1 MTLITIRRALVSV
14 SYKKG
19 IVEFAEAIHKQ
30 GIEII
35 STGGTA
41 RILTEN
47 DIPVTSI
54 SDVTGFP
61 EILDGRVKTLHPSVH
76 GALLARTDVK
86 SDSET
91 LAAHNIQP
99 IDLVVVNLYPFEE
112 TVQNGTVPVDTAIE
126 QIDIGGPTMIRAAA
140 KNFKHRAVI
149 VNPDRYDEIIRMI
162 ESNNGTL
169 TEETTFGLAQEA
181 FQYTAHYDSVI
192 SRYLNSLTDEPEKLP
207 DTMSVSLNKEMA
219 LRYGENPHQ
228 NAALYGRFSRYFQ
241 QLHGKELSYN
251 NILDLTAACQ
261 LVSEFEKP
269 TVAIIKHNNPCGVA
283 SNDRLAEAY
292 QNAFDTDR
300 TSAFGGVIAMNRPLD
315 MATAEAIN
323 KIFTE
328 VIVAPSYE
336 NGVLDFLQKKKDRRI
351 IHQIVDLRNI
361 RDIDLRSVYGG
372 VLAQDRDSQ
381 RIIKDRLQ
389 IVTKRK
395 PGDREL
401 DSLLFSWRVAKHVKS
416 NAIVFARDD
425 RTLGIGAGQMSRVD
439 SSKLAV
445 KKAID
450 AGFNLENSVAASDG
464 FFPFPDGVIELAE
477 AGATAVIQPGGSIR
491 DREVIDAANKNN
503 ISMVFTGIR
512 HFRH

>member
-1 MTLITIRRALVSV
+1 LITIRRALISV

-19 IVEFAEAIHKQ
+19 IVEFAEALHKR

-41 RILTEN
+41 KTLTEKG
-47 DIPVTSI
+47 IPVTSI

-76 GALLARTDVK
+76 GALLAR
-86 SDSET
+86 SDIESDTET
-91 LAAHNIQP
+91 LALHKIEP
-99 IDLVVVNLYPFEE
+99 IELVVVNLYPFEE
-112 TVQNGTVPVDTAIE
+112 TVSNGTVSVDTAIE

-149 VNPDRYDEIIRMI
+149 VNPNHYDEILREI
-162 ESNNGTL
+162 ETHNGAL
-169 TEETTFGLAQEA
+169 PEESTFRLAQEA

-192 SRYLNSLTDEPEKLP
+192 ARYLNSLTDESSGLP
-207 DTMSVSLNKEMA
+207 DILSLSLTKEMT

-228 NAALYGRFSRYFQ
+228 QAALYGRFSRYFQ

-261 LVSEFEKP
+261 LVSEFDRP

-283 SNDRLAEAY
+283 SGDRLATAY
-292 QNAFDTDR
+292 QRAFDADR
-300 TSAFGGVIAMNRPLD
+300 TSAFGGVIAVNRPLD

-328 VIVAPSYE
+328 VIIAPSYE
-336 NGVLDFLQKKKDRRI
+336 NDVLTFLQKKKDRRI
-351 IHQIVDLRNI
+351 VRQAVDLRYI
-361 RDIDLRSVYGG
+361 QEMDMRSVYGG
-372 VLAQDRDSQ
+372 ILVQDRDSK
-381 RIIKDRLQ
+381 RITKNQ
-389 IVTKRK
+389 FQVVTKRK
-395 PGDREL
+395 PDDREL
-401 DSLLFSWRVAKHVKS
+401 ESLLFAWRVAKHVKS
-416 NAIVFARDD
+416 NTIVFARDD
-425 RTLGIGAGQMSRVD
+425 QSLGIGAGQMSRVD
-439 SSKLAV
+439 SSKIAV
-445 KKAID
+445 KKAND
-450 AGFNLENSVAASDG
+450 AGFNLKNSVAASDG
-464 FFPFPDGVIELAE
+464 FFPFADGVIELAR

-491 DREVIDAANKNN
+491 DQEVIDAADNYNLT
-503 ISMVFTGIR
+503 MVFTGIR

>member
-491 DREVIDAANKNN
+491 DREVIDAADKNN